1 MGIFNDFKKMY
12 EEMDD
17 EIPQFN
23 PYNPT
28 YIKDRIRVLKE
39 NPVRNRFK
47 VGVAVRMTEIDE
59 RHQPINVTECYL
71 LGELCMNR
79 HPQFYLAPRKCKN
92 YIMFCGDAVVSG
104 GRNYVRDESVEVE
117 IMYEVDGDYKRGWFR
132 IECID

>member
-28 YIKDRIRVLKE
+28 YIKDRIRVLKA

-47 VGVAVRMTEIDE
+47 VG
-59 RHQPINVTECYL
+59 N
-71 LGELCMNR
+71 
-79 HPQFYLAPRKCKN
+79 
-92 YIMFCGDAVVSG
+92 S
-104 GRNYVRDESVEVE
+104 VRDYSFFRNALSLLPFFVTGPSHCGAGEDSWESL
-117 IMYEVDGDYKRGWFR
+117 GL
-132 IECID
+132 

>member
-1 MGIFNDFKKMY
+1 MGIFNDFKKIY

-23 PYNPT
+23 PYDPT
-28 YIKDRIRVLKE
+28 YIKDRIRVLKA

-79 HPQFYLAPRKCKN
+79 HPQFYHSCIWPLFGVAFLRLFATNSQQVAHWPQSLEN
-92 YIMFCGDAVVSG
+92 CGSFG
-104 GRNYVRDESVEVE
+104 Q
-117 IMYEVDGDYKRGWFR
+117 
-132 IECID
+132 